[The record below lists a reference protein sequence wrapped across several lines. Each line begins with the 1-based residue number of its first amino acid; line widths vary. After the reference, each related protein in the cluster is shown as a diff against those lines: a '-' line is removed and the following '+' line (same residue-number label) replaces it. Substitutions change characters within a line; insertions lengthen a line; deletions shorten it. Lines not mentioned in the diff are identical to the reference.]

1 MGQNKNGR
9 YNMEFTKEQMLKMH
23 EYLVFSRHMAQK
35 IIEYIFGGKI
45 SGAIHPGL
53 GQEAV
58 CAGILAAID
67 IAPQEVYRHC
77 THRQQPLIAKAIGL
91 DLFLGE
97 LMNKRTGIFH
107 GTSGEYHLVSLKDL
121 LLPMCGILGD
131 GLLSSTGFAWS
142 LKADGKENSVALVSI
157 GDGAMSEGSTY
168 EGINLASIL
177 KLPVLYVIENNQVA
191 MTTPLTDQAPIN
203 DLYRR
208 ADAAGIND
216 VEAVAEAILIGLS
229 EAANNQPMIIELK
242 TWRWEGHY
250 VGDDQS
256 VYRNTDFRDN
266 TQEIDPVYLYE
277 KCLIERGVIDQAGI
291 DKVHEA
297 QETVMTEAFAKAAGQ
312 EYPTKEECLDYSNI
326 YSNEAGGEV

>member
-1 MGQNKNGR
+1 
-9 YNMEFTKEQMLKMH
+9 MEFTREQMLKMH

-53 GQEAV
+53 GQEAI

-67 IAPQEVYRHC
+67 IAPQKVYRHC
-77 THRQQPLIAKAIGL
+77 THRQQPLIAKTIGL
-91 DLFLGE
+91 DPFIGE

-131 GLLSSTGFAWS
+131 GLLSSTGFAWA
-142 LKADGKENSVALVSI
+142 LKADKKTGSVALVSI

-168 EGINLASIL
+168 EGINLAAIL
-177 KLPVLYVIENNQVA
+177 KLPVLFVIENNQVA
-191 MTTPLTDQAPIN
+191 MATPLDEQAPIP
-203 DLYRR
+203 DLHRR
-208 ADAAGIND
+208 AESAGLKGAGVDGND
-216 VEAVAEAILIGLS
+216 VEAVAGAILEGIS
-229 EAANNQPMIIELK
+229 QAAECKPMIIELK

-256 VYRNTDFRDN
+256 VYRDVTFRENTDA
-266 TQEIDPVYLYE
+266 IDPVHLYE
-277 KCLIERGVIDQAGI
+277 QTLFKRGVMDQEGAEA
-291 DKVHEA
+291 VHGA
-297 QETVMTEAFAKAAGQ
+297 QERLISEAFARAAAQ
-312 EYPTKEECLDYSNI
+312 ECPTKEECLNYANLYSNDM
-326 YSNEAGGEV
+326 GGAI